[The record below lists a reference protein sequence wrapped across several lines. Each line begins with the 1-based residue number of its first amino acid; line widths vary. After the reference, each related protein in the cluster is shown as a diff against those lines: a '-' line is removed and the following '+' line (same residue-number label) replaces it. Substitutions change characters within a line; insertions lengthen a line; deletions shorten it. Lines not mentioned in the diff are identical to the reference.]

1 MGHADTLLAM
11 GGAFLAAA
19 FLARLG
25 GRIGLP
31 TIPLFMLAGILLGPH
46 TPGLVLVED
55 PHDFEM
61 LSALG
66 LVLLLF
72 YLGLE
77 FHLDDLREGGRRLA
91 TAGGIY
97 LLLNVGAGLAFGF
110 ALGWGVREALVLAGV
125 LGISSSA
132 IVTKI
137 LIDLGRIGHPETRL
151 ILGVIVVEDIFLAL
165 YLAGLQPVISGAQE
179 ASEFILQGGKAF
191 GFLLVLAATARYGTR
206 LIGRLIA
213 VRDNELLVI
222 SFLGAAVFVA
232 GVSEVLGVADAIGA
246 FMVGL
251 VLAGTPTGPRIRKL
265 VHPLRDAFAAIFFF
279 AFGLSIDPGDIAS
292 VAVPVTVATVLTL
305 AMNVAAGL
313 FVARLY
319 RYGLAPAS
327 RIATTLLARGEF
339 ALILAAMAAGAGL
352 DARLSPF
359 IAGYV
364 LVLAVLGPIVA
375 ARSDLLERALLGVE
389 KRLPGRRGGP
399 DGPDGP
405 GGPEDLDRPDG
416 PDGGEGGTATGRA
429 GAGDGGPDLPEGP
442 AGTEPDRSAAHG
454 TGHAPEHATAERAV
468 HGNGGGRPAAHG
480 NGGPSAGAGTPP
492 PHPADVER

>member
-11 GGAFLAAA
+11 GGAFVAAA

-46 TPGLVLVED
+46 TPGFVLVED
-55 PHDFEM
+55 AHDFEM

-77 FHLDDLREGGRRLA
+77 FHLDDLRSGGKRLL
-91 TAGGIY
+91 TAGGVY
-97 LLLNVGAGLAFGF
+97 LLLNVGAGLGFGF
-110 ALGWGVREALVLAGV
+110 VLGWGVREALVLAGV

-137 LIDLGRIGHPETRL
+137 LIDLGRIGRPETRL

-165 YLAGLQPVISGAQE
+165 YLAALQPVVSGAHGV
-179 ASEFILQGGKAF
+179 ADTALQAGKAF
-191 GFLLVLAATARYGTR
+191 GFLLVLAAAARYGTR
-206 LIGRLIA
+206 LVGRLIDT
-213 VRDNELLVI
+213 RDSELLVI
-222 SFLGAAVFVA
+222 SFLGAAVLVA

-251 VLAGTPTGPRIRKL
+251 ILAGTPSGPRIREL

-279 AFGLSIDPGDIAS
+279 AFGLAIDPGDLA
-292 VAVPVTVATVLTL
+292 TVAGPVAAAAALTVV
-305 AMNVAAGL
+305 MNVVAGL
-313 FVARLY
+313 CVARVY
-319 RYGLAPAS
+319 RYGSEPAAE
-327 RIATTLLARGEF
+327 IATTLVARGEF

-352 DARLSPF
+352 DARLAPF

-364 LVLAVLGPIVA
+364 LVLAVLGPVVA
-375 ARSDLLERALLGVE
+375 GRAHLLVGALRAADRL
-389 KRLPGRRGGP
+389 LPGTTAP
-399 DGPDGP
+399 VAVP
-405 GGPEDLDRPDG
+405 GGGTGEETETDRG
-416 PDGGEGGTATGRA
+416 PV
-429 GAGDGGPDLPEGP
+429 P
-442 AGTEPDRSAAHG
+442 AGTSSPSVSSASS
-454 TGHAPEHATAERAV
+454 EHAEAER
-468 HGNGGGRPAAHG
+468 
-480 NGGPSAGAGTPP
+480 
-492 PHPADVER
+492 

>member
-46 TPGLVLVED
+46 TPGIVLVED
-55 PHDFEM
+55 AHDFEM

-77 FHLDDLREGGRRLA
+77 FHLDDLKSGGRRLLS
-91 TAGGIY
+91 AGGIY
-97 LLLNVGAGLAFGF
+97 LILNVGAGLGFGF
-110 ALGWGVREALVLAGV
+110 ALGWGLREALVLAGV

-137 LIDLGRIGHPETRL
+137 LIDTGRIGRPETRL

-165 YLAGLQPVISGAQE
+165 YLAALQPVISGAE
-179 ASEFILQGGKAF
+179 GFGEMALQAGKAF
-191 GFLLVLAATARYGTR
+191 GFLLVLAAAARFGTR
-206 LIGRLIA
+206 LVGRLVA
-213 VRDNELLVI
+213 TPDNELLVI

-251 VLAGTPTGPRIRKL
+251 ILAGTPSGPRIREL

-279 AFGLSIDPGDIAS
+279 AFGLAIDPGDLAS
-292 VAVPVTVATVLTL
+292 VAVPVAL
-305 AMNVAAGL
+305 AAGL
-313 FVARLY
+313 TIVMNVIAGLCVARVY
-319 RYGLAPAS
+319 RYGAEPAAE
-327 RIATTLLARGEF
+327 IATTLVARGEF
-339 ALILAAMAAGAGL
+339 ALILAAMAASAGL
-352 DARLSPF
+352 DPRLAPF

-375 ARSDLLERALLGVE
+375 GRAHVLASGL
-389 KRLPGRRGGP
+389 RAAAALFPGRGGP
-399 DGPDGP
+399 VPD
-405 GGPEDLDRPDG
+405 RS
-416 PDGGEGGTATGRA
+416 GRGA
-429 GAGDGGPDLPEGP
+429 GAEDDR
-442 AGTEPDRSAAHG
+442 AGTEASETPQ
-454 TGHAPEHATAERAV
+454 PAEI
-468 HGNGGGRPAAHG
+468 
-480 NGGPSAGAGTPP
+480 
-492 PHPADVER
+492 ER

>member
-46 TPGLVLVED
+46 TPGFVLVED
-55 PHDFEM
+55 AHDFEM

-77 FHLDDLREGGRRLA
+77 FHLDDLKSGGRRLLS
-91 TAGGIY
+91 AGGIY
-97 LLLNVGAGLAFGF
+97 LLLNVGAGLGFGF
-110 ALGWGVREALVLAGV
+110 ALGWGTREALVLAGV

-137 LIDLGRIGHPETRL
+137 LIDLGRIGRPETRL

-165 YLAGLQPVISGAQE
+165 YLAAVQPVIGGAQGAGE
-179 ASEFILQGGKAF
+179 MVLQAGKAF
-191 GFLLVLAATARYGTR
+191 GFLLVLAAAARYGTR
-206 LIGRLIA
+206 LVGRLIA
-213 VRDNELLVI
+213 TRDNELLVI
-222 SFLGAAVFVA
+222 SFLGAAVLVA

-251 VLAGTPTGPRIRKL
+251 ILAGTPSGPRIREL

-279 AFGLSIDPGDIAS
+279 AFGLAIDPGDLAS
-292 VAVPVTVATVLTL
+292 VAGPVAAAAALTVA
-305 AMNVAAGL
+305 MNIAAGL
-313 FVARLY
+313 CVARLY
-319 RYGLAPAS
+319 RYGSETAAE
-327 RIATTLLARGEF
+327 IATTLVARGEF

-352 DARLSPF
+352 DARLAPF

-364 LVLAVLGPIVA
+364 LVLAVLGPVVA
-375 ARSDLLERALLGVE
+375 GRSHLLARALRSV
-389 KRLPGRRGGP
+389 RGRRPGGADP
-399 DGPDGP
+399 TAPPARGADDGRDGDGPDDGRDGDGTGP
-405 GGPEDLDRPDG
+405 GR
-416 PDGGEGGTATGRA
+416 DGGTR
-429 GAGDGGPDLPEGP
+429 
-442 AGTEPDRSAAHG
+442 
-454 TGHAPEHATAERAV
+454 ATAAPSSV
-468 HGNGGGRPAAHG
+468 PAE
-480 NGGPSAGAGTPP
+480 
-492 PHPADVER
+492 ADR

>member
-46 TPGLVLVED
+46 TPGFVLVED
-55 PHDFEM
+55 AHDFEM

-77 FHLDDLREGGRRLA
+77 FHLDDLKSGGRRLL
-91 TAGGIY
+91 TAGGVY
-97 LLLNVGAGLAFGF
+97 LLLNVGAGLGFGF

-137 LIDLGRIGHPETRL
+137 LIDLGRIGRPETRL

-165 YLAGLQPVISGAQE
+165 YLAALQPVISGAHGV
-179 ASEFILQGGKAF
+179 ADTVLQAGKAF
-191 GFLLVLAATARYGTR
+191 GFLLVLAAAARWGTR
-206 LIGRLIA
+206 LVGRLIET
-213 VRDNELLVI
+213 RDNELLVI
-222 SFLGAAVFVA
+222 SFLGAAVLVA
-232 GVSEVLGVADAIGA
+232 GVSELLGVADAIGA

-251 VLAGTPTGPRIRKL
+251 ILAGTPSGSRIREL

-279 AFGLSIDPGDIAS
+279 AFGLAIDPGDLAS
-292 VAVPVTVATVLTL
+292 VAGPVAAAAALTL
-305 AMNVAAGL
+305 VMNVVAGL
-313 FVARLY
+313 CVARVY
-319 RYGLAPAS
+319 RYGAEPAAE
-327 RIATTLLARGEF
+327 IATTLVARGEF

-352 DARLSPF
+352 DARLAPF

-364 LVLAVLGPIVA
+364 LVLAVLGPVVA
-375 ARSDLLERALLGVE
+375 GRAYVLAGAL
-389 KRLPGRRGGP
+389 RAGRRLL
-399 DGPDGP
+399 P
-405 GGPEDLDRPDG
+405 GGPASGQPARERSGED
-416 PDGGEGGTATGRA
+416 TAA
-429 GAGDGGPDLPEGP
+429 DD
-442 AGTEPDRSAAHG
+442 SAS
-454 TGHAPEHATAERAV
+454 TPVHADAER
-468 HGNGGGRPAAHG
+468 
-480 NGGPSAGAGTPP
+480 
-492 PHPADVER
+492 

>member
-11 GGAFLAAA
+11 GGAFVAAA

-46 TPGLVLVED
+46 TPGFVLVED
-55 PHDFEM
+55 AHDFEM

-77 FHLDDLREGGRRLA
+77 FHLDDLKSGGKRLL

-97 LLLNVGAGLAFGF
+97 LLLNVGAGLGFGF
-110 ALGWGVREALVLAGV
+110 VLGWGVREALVLAGV

-137 LIDLGRIGHPETRL
+137 LIDLGRIGRPETRL

-165 YLAGLQPVISGAQE
+165 YLAALQPVISGAHGVAE
-179 ASEFILQGGKAF
+179 TALQAGKAF
-191 GFLLVLAATARYGTR
+191 GFLLVLAAAARYGTR
-206 LIGRLIA
+206 LVGRLIET
-213 VRDNELLVI
+213 RDNELLVI
-222 SFLGAAVFVA
+222 SFLGAAVLVA

-251 VLAGTPTGPRIRKL
+251 ILAGTPSGPRIREL

-279 AFGLSIDPGDIAS
+279 AFGLAIDPGDLAS
-292 VAVPVTVATVLTL
+292 VAGPVAAAAALTVV
-305 AMNVAAGL
+305 MNVVAGL
-313 FVARLY
+313 CVARVY
-319 RYGLAPAS
+319 RYGAQPAAE
-327 RIATTLLARGEF
+327 IATTLVARGEF

-352 DARLSPF
+352 DARLAPF

-364 LVLAVLGPIVA
+364 LVLAVLGPVVA
-375 ARSDLLERALLGVE
+375 GRAHVLAAGLRAVGGL
-389 KRLPGRRGGP
+389 LPG
-399 DGPDGP
+399 
-405 GGPEDLDRPDG
+405 
-416 PDGGEGGTATGRA
+416 GRA
-429 GAGDGGPDLPEGP
+429 TAAVPSGETRAETEGDGRP
-442 AGTEPDRSAAHG
+442 EPDPVPVSARVASFG
-454 TGHAPEHATAERAV
+454 DSSPSAEHTEAER
-468 HGNGGGRPAAHG
+468 
-480 NGGPSAGAGTPP
+480 
-492 PHPADVER
+492 

>member
-11 GGAFLAAA
+11 GGAFVAAA

-46 TPGLVLVED
+46 TPGFVLVED
-55 PHDFEM
+55 AHDFEM

-77 FHLDDLREGGRRLA
+77 FHLDDLKSGGKRLL
-91 TAGGIY
+91 TAGGVY
-97 LLLNVGAGLAFGF
+97 LLLNVGAGLGFGF
-110 ALGWGVREALVLAGV
+110 VLGWGVREALVLAGV

-137 LIDLGRIGHPETRL
+137 LIDLGRIGRPETRL

-165 YLAGLQPVISGAQE
+165 YLAALQPVVSGAHGV
-179 ASEFILQGGKAF
+179 ADTALQAGKAF
-191 GFLLVLAATARYGTR
+191 GFLLVLAAAARYGTR
-206 LIGRLIA
+206 LVGRLIDT
-213 VRDNELLVI
+213 RDNELLVI
-222 SFLGAAVFVA
+222 SFLGAAVLVA

-251 VLAGTPTGPRIRKL
+251 ILAGTPSGPRIREL

-279 AFGLSIDPGDIAS
+279 AFGLAIDPGDLAS
-292 VAVPVTVATVLTL
+292 VAGPVAAAAALTVV
-305 AMNVAAGL
+305 MNVVAGL
-313 FVARLY
+313 CVARVY
-319 RYGLAPAS
+319 RYGSEPAAE
-327 RIATTLLARGEF
+327 IATTLVARGEF

-352 DARLSPF
+352 DARLAPF

-364 LVLAVLGPIVA
+364 LVLAVLGPVVAGRAHVLARGLRAAARLLPGDRAPVA
-375 ARSDLLERALLGVE
+375 AA
-389 KRLPGRRGGP
+389 GG
-399 DGPDGP
+399 GA
-405 GGPEDLDRPDG
+405 
-416 PDGGEGGTATGRA
+416 GEGAEADR
-429 GAGDGGPDLPEGP
+429 GPK
-442 AGTEPDRSAAHG
+442 SAA
-454 TGHAPEHATAERAV
+454 APVTARAAHSGGSASSSEHAEAER
-468 HGNGGGRPAAHG
+468 
-480 NGGPSAGAGTPP
+480 
-492 PHPADVER
+492 

>member
-19 FLARLG
+19 VLARLG

-46 TPGLVLVED
+46 TPGVVLVED
-55 PHDFEM
+55 AHDFEM

-77 FHLDDLREGGRRLA
+77 FHLDDLKSGGRKLLS
-91 TAGGIY
+91 AGGVY
-97 LLLNVGAGLAFGF
+97 LLLNVGAGLGFGF
-110 ALGWGVREALVLAGV
+110 ALGWGTREALVLAGV

-137 LIDLGRIGHPETRL
+137 LIDTGRIGRPETRL

-165 YLAGLQPVISGAQE
+165 YLAALQPVISGAQGAGE
-179 ASEFILQGGKAF
+179 TALQAGKAF
-191 GFLLVLAATARYGTR
+191 GFLLLLAAAARYGTR
-206 LIGRLIA
+206 LVGRLIA
-213 VRDNELLVI
+213 TRDNELLVI

-232 GVSEVLGVADAIGA
+232 GISELLGVADAIGA

-251 VLAGTPTGPRIRKL
+251 IIAGTPSGPRVRDL

-279 AFGLSIDPGDIAS
+279 AFGLAIDPGDLAS
-292 VAVPVTVATVLTL
+292 VAGPVAAAAVLTL
-305 AMNVAAGL
+305 VMNVLAGL
-313 FVARLY
+313 CVARLY
-319 RYGLAPAS
+319 RYGPEPAAE
-327 RIATTLLARGEF
+327 IATTLVARGEF
-339 ALILAAMAAGAGL
+339 ALILAAMAASAGL
-352 DARLSPF
+352 DARLAPF

-375 ARSDLLERALLGVE
+375 GRAQVL
-389 KRLPGRRGGP
+389 
-399 DGPDGP
+399 
-405 GGPEDLDRPDG
+405 
-416 PDGGEGGTATGRA
+416 ATGLRA
-429 GAGDGGPDLPEGP
+429 ARVPLPSGDAPPDAIAAEP
-442 AGTEPDRSAAHG
+442 APAPRRPVEADR
-454 TGHAPEHATAERAV
+454 
-468 HGNGGGRPAAHG
+468 
-480 NGGPSAGAGTPP
+480 
-492 PHPADVER
+492 

>member
-46 TPGLVLVED
+46 TPGFVLVED
-55 PHDFEM
+55 AHDFEM

-77 FHLDDLREGGRRLA
+77 FHLDDLRTGGRRLLA
-91 TAGGIY
+91 AGGIY
-97 LLLNVGAGLAFGF
+97 LLLNVGAGLGFGF
-110 ALGWGVREALVLAGV
+110 VLGWGLREALVLAGV

-137 LIDLGRIGHPETRL
+137 LIDLGRIGRPETRL

-165 YLAGLQPVISGAQE
+165 YLAALQPIIAGAQGFAE
-179 ASEFILQGGKAF
+179 IALQAGKAF
-191 GFLLVLAATARYGTR
+191 GFLLVLAAAARYGTR
-206 LIGRLIA
+206 LVGRLIET
-213 VRDNELLVI
+213 RDNELLVI
-222 SFLGAAVFVA
+222 SFLGAAVLVA

-251 VLAGTPTGPRIRKL
+251 ILAGTPSGPRIREL

-279 AFGLSIDPGDIAS
+279 AFGLAIDPGDIAS
-292 VAVPVTVATVLTL
+292 VAGPVAAAAVLTVV
-305 AMNVAAGL
+305 MNIAAGL
-313 FVARLY
+313 CVARLY
-319 RYGLAPAS
+319 HYGARPAAE
-327 RIATTLLARGEF
+327 IATTLVARGEF

-352 DARLSPF
+352 DERLAPF

-375 ARSDLLERALLGVE
+375 ARAHLLAGALRTAAGL
-389 KRLPGRRGGP
+389 LPGTGSPAAVPGEGKCG
-399 DGPDGP
+399 DGPS
-405 GGPEDLDRPDG
+405 ESVAL
-416 PDGGEGGTATGRA
+416 AA
-429 GAGDGGPDLPEGP
+429 GA
-442 AGTEPDRSAAHG
+442 ASSSSSSAS
-454 TGHAPEHATAERAV
+454 ERVEAER
-468 HGNGGGRPAAHG
+468 
-480 NGGPSAGAGTPP
+480 
-492 PHPADVER
+492 

>member
-1 MGHADTLLAM
+1 M

-46 TPGLVLVED
+46 TPGLVIVED
-55 PHDFEM
+55 AHDFEM

-77 FHLDDLREGGRRLA
+77 FHLGDLKSGGRRLL

-110 ALGWGVREALVLAGV
+110 ALGWGVGEALVLAGV

-137 LIDLGRIGHPETRL
+137 LIDQGRIGRPETRL

-165 YLAGLQPVISGAQE
+165 YLAALQPVISGAQGVGDMV
-179 ASEFILQGGKAF
+179 LQGAKAF
-191 GFLLVLAATARYGTR
+191 GFLLVLAAAARYGTKPA
-206 LIGRLIA
+206 GRLIA
-213 VRDNELLVI
+213 TRDNELLVI
-222 SFLGAAVFVA
+222 SFLGAAVLVA
-232 GVSEVLGVADAIGA
+232 GVAEVLGVADAIGA

-251 VLAGTPTGPRIRKL
+251 ILAGTPSGPRIREL

-292 VAVPVTVATVLTL
+292 VVGPVTAAAVLTVV
-305 AMNVAAGL
+305 MNVAAGL
-313 FVARLY
+313 LVARVY
-319 RYGLAPAS
+319 RYGSEPAAE
-327 RIATTLLARGEF
+327 IATTLVARGEF

-352 DARLSPF
+352 DARLAPF

-364 LVLAVLGPIVA
+364 LVLAVLGPIA
-375 ARSDLLERALLGVE
+375 AGRAHVLARALRAAQDL
-389 KRLPGRRGGP
+389 LPGRTSPSYDTGPRSP
-399 DGPDGP
+399 DGSTP
-405 GGPEDLDRPDG
+405 
-416 PDGGEGGTATGRA
+416 
-429 GAGDGGPDLPEGP
+429 
-442 AGTEPDRSAAHG
+442 SS
-454 TGHAPEHATAERAV
+454 ATAAL
-468 HGNGGGRPAAHG
+468 PAE
-480 NGGPSAGAGTPP
+480 
-492 PHPADVER
+492 ADR